1 MSYIKVVLDYF
12 NILWD
17 ILTYFK
23 PCVKIY
29 LVYYAAMKTLTKKQ
43 SRILKNKYG
52 NHTQAAKAIGID
64 PRYYRNLR
72 SGKMKPGKLLM
83 LRIKDLIL

>member
-1 MSYIKVVLDYF
+1 
-12 NILWD
+12 
-17 ILTYFK
+17 
-23 PCVKIY
+23 
-29 LVYYAAMKTLTKKQ
+29 MKTLTKKQ